1 MRQDRLWSV
10 SLCVLSVAALS
21 FLAGC
26 AFDDEPKQ
34 TAGEQR
40 ASSAVAGLKETK
52 GELTSAKG
60 QIEKTTG
67 AMNAIRDG
75 QGSLQTEFATFNS
88 EVAKTEARAK
98 QARERAQDMRA
109 RSGQYQSK
117 WRAEMAK
124 VDDPALRAAAT
135 DRANKVRERFEA
147 ITTKAN
153 EVRDAYD
160 PYMKQLKSIQ
170 TYLSNDLTTAGVQ
183 SATPVFDKAAADSK
197 VVTEKIDAL
206 IAELDAV
213 ASSMGPGPA
222 APAPAGTK

>member
-26 AFDDEPKQ
+26 ASDDEPKQ

-75 QGSLQTEFATFNS
+75 QGAHQTECGTVDS
-88 EVAKTEARAK
+88 EEAQTEERAK
-98 QARERAQDMRA
+98 QGRGRA
-109 RSGQYQSK
+109 
-117 WRAEMAK
+117 
-124 VDDPALRAAAT
+124 
-135 DRANKVRERFEA
+135 
-147 ITTKAN
+147 
-153 EVRDAYD
+153 
-160 PYMKQLKSIQ
+160 
-170 TYLSNDLTTAGVQ
+170 
-183 SATPVFDKAAADSK
+183 
-197 VVTEKIDAL
+197 
-206 IAELDAV
+206 
-213 ASSMGPGPA
+213 
-222 APAPAGTK
+222 